1 MMNKRIAVFAGTF
14 DPITMG
20 HVDIVR
26 RAAPLFDELII
37 AIGINTFKKTL
48 FPLEKRTEWLTKT
61 FEDLKNVRVDY
72 YEGLTVSYCESVSA
86 GYLLRGLRNGTDFD
100 YEAHIAQLNKSLD
113 TRVET
118 IFMMTSPEHSFLSS
132 TLVRDL
138 IIHKGDFHPYV
149 PEVVRL

>member
-1 MMNKRIAVFAGTF
+1 MNKRIAVFAGTF
-14 DPITMG
+14 DPVTMG

-37 AIGINTFKKTL
+37 AIGVNTSKKTL
-48 FPLEKRTEWLTKT
+48 FPLEKRTGWLTKT
-61 FEDLKNVRVDY
+61 FEDLKNVRVAHYD
-72 YEGLTVSYCESVSA
+72 GLTVTFCESVGA

-113 TRVET
+113 SRVET
-118 IFMMTSPEHSFLSS
+118 VFMMTSPKYSFLSS

-138 IIHKGDFHPYV
+138 IVHKGDFRPYV
-149 PEVVRL
+149 PDVMEV